1 MLWIVV
7 HEPFWLEIHFPS
19 EIWHRTSSLICDTGG
34 QCIILSRLICDAS
47 TPRVPVLA
55 PGYLAVFAGPPDVK
69 NQRAT
74 QNGVDKKHGSD
85 DGNGRCQFH
94 PGRAEGVATSQER
107 STKVM
112 LLGKRMGKFSI
123 LRAKTFW

>member
-1 MLWIVV
+1 MASYFFIDLR
-7 HEPFWLEIHFPS
+7 
-19 EIWHRTSSLICDTGG
+19 HRWAMHNLISFDLRC
-34 QCIILSRLICDAS
+34 QHAAS
-47 TPRVPVLA
+47 PRLA
-55 PGYLAVFAGPPDVK
+55 PGYLAVFAGPPAVK